1 VYNELKTCKLIVEN
15 LTTVKKK
22 NVCSSALTTGQRAW
36 VNSRTC
42 QWWV

>member
-1 VYNELKTCKLIVEN
+1 MLKTDHSP
-15 LTTVKKK
+15 K

-42 QWWV
+42 QWCMT